1 MKTKFYSL
9 LVLCGLGLSAMA
21 QTYTGTAWKA
31 GGWNFGADNNANF
44 AVGNVIDAWQYDKG
58 NYMPLPTDFA
68 TAVAD
73 FKAGNYAAGQVLSN
87 TVTPANLTSDATMG
101 TRMVWDA
108 TNNIAVGL
116 VYRKAYLNKRKG
128 DTTDRLAL
136 SASPTVTVGTE
147 VLDPTDPALFANPA
161 AFCMNDAYGRLG
173 TGGAAMRYSVNFV
186 AGNYNLLFK
195 GNATTISKIRI
206 LSRATDNTLTEVY
219 SGTVSA
225 SFAANM
231 NTKVTNTGTS
241 TEFAA
246 LAGYEKLL
254 ENMKLYATGATF
266 FSLQNN
272 TSAGA
277 PAATLLELPL
287 SGNYVVEI
295 VNDAASGNLGAF
307 TFKNTAPP
315 SSVVNPKINMT
326 NVLMNDNSLIVKLNG
341 IGESSVNIF
350 NTTGALIVT
359 RDRVSD
365 ETQISTSNF
374 SKGIYLV
381 KIENNKHTELH
392 KIIIK

>member
-1 MKTKFYSL
+1 MKTKIFTL
-9 LVLCGLGLSAMA
+9 LVLSGLGLSAMA

-58 NYMPLPTDFA
+58 AYMPLPTDFT

-73 FKAGNYAAGQVLSN
+73 FKAGNFAAGQILAVSA
-87 TVTPANLTSDATMG
+87 TINLTSDAAMG

-108 TNNIAVGL
+108 TNNITVASVF
-116 VYRKAYLNKRKG
+116 RKAYLNKRKG

-136 SASPTVTVGTE
+136 SSPTITPGTE
-147 VLDPTDPALFANPA
+147 TLDPNDPALYANPA

-173 TGGAAMRYSVNFV
+173 TGGAAMRYSVNFA

-195 GNATTISKIRI
+195 GNAATISKIRI

-225 SFAANM
+225 SGSGIM

-246 LAGYEKLL
+246 LTGYEKLL

-295 VNDAASGNLGAF
+295 INDATAGNLGAF
-307 TFKNTAPP
+307 TFKNTAP
-315 SSVVNPKINMT
+315 SSVNTAKVNMT
-326 NVLMNDNSLIVKLNG
+326 SVLMNDNSFVVKLNG
-341 IGESSVNIF
+341 IGESSLKIF
-350 NTTGALIVT
+350 NATGALISQKNIL
-359 RDRVSD
+359 SD

-374 SKGIYLV
+374 SKGVYMV
-381 KIENNKHTELH
+381 KIDNNKHTELH
-392 KIIIK
+392 KLIVR